1 MKGAEAA
8 ETVGDLASQQWGLVT
23 TAQAAAHGV
32 DLPSLRRLAMREV
45 ITRIRHGVYAT
56 TGTPLSAE
64 LEVKAHWLAVHPDL
78 MAAERTS
85 DPQLAVE
92 AVVSHTTAAEL
103 WGVGD
108 FWPDGVHFTTA
119 VRRRSRQADVYFHR
133 ADLRDSDWVLHPT
146 SGMPVTTVARTVAD
160 LADEGHEADHLLGL
174 AADAARA
181 SLTMERDLVE
191 ALAGKE
197 EVFGLTAGD
206 RAGLA
211 RLVGEY
217 FPTVELD
224 PRIYEE
230 IDKAMRPIREQIDT
244 LKRSLS
250 PQITMS
256 ENLERTVDGG
266 SLVPDLFEDLRKK
279 VMTGTDEKFLA
290 LPATAEIARLTEA
303 AFGKMVV
310 PEYPTLASLPLKRQN
325 EESAGPNDQETP
337 ENHQDP
343 RPDHR
348 RVEKG
353 SETPGKEPE

>member
-1 MKGAEAA
+1 
-8 ETVGDLASQQWGLVT
+8 
-23 TAQAAAHGV
+23 
-32 DLPSLRRLAMREV
+32 
-45 ITRIRHGVYAT
+45 
-56 TGTPLSAE
+56 
-64 LEVKAHWLAVHPDL
+64 
-78 MAAERTS
+78 
-85 DPQLAVE
+85 
-92 AVVSHTTAAEL
+92 
-103 WGVGD
+103 
-108 FWPDGVHFTTA
+108 
-119 VRRRSRQADVYFHR
+119 
-133 ADLRDSDWVLHPT
+133 
-146 SGMPVTTVARTVAD
+146 
-160 LADEGHEADHLLGL
+160 
-174 AADAARA
+174 
-181 SLTMERDLVE
+181 
-191 ALAGKE
+191 
-197 EVFGLTAGD
+197 
-206 RAGLA
+206 
-211 RLVGEY
+211 
-217 FPTVELD
+217 
-224 PRIYEE
+224 
-230 IDKAMRPIREQIDT
+230 MRPIREQIDT
-244 LKRSLS
+244 LMRSLS